1 MLEYG
6 SRKTWRRW
14 MADRWVNTGLE
25 LVFIHER
32 CKMQYIQRNVVPH
45 LGRIGKGRSRNLR
58 DNKHCIELTSPGRLL
73 WSGLDSL
80 NTRVVNQLANAQR
93 ITWCERSYDTSII
106 LLATFNLQVSKFSF
120 AAGLKSRSLPFFFF
134 FCRYGTDH
142 SDTQCHSH
150 VSNYIKHISDS
161 PAQIHGALSYMDI

>member
-45 LGRIGKGRSRNLR
+45 LGRIGTGRSRNLR

-80 NTRVVNQLANAQR
+80 NTRVVNH
-93 ITWCERSYDTSII
+93 WPMRSGSLGVRGLMTPPLYCWRHSTCKFRSF
-106 LLATFNLQVSKFSF
+106 LLLLGWNRVRCL
-120 AAGLKSRSLPFFFF
+120 FFFF
-134 FCRYGTDH
+134 LSVRNRSFRYAM
-142 SDTQCHSH
+142 
-150 VSNYIKHISDS
+150 
-161 PAQIHGALSYMDI
+161 PLSRVKLY